1 LSPHRPACYAAQAN
15 SFQEYTMKVHHLG
28 AFGAALFA
36 ITTSGAS
43 WAQDATTTAAGT
55 DHSRFVGDFAIGFLG
70 VQSINIADAATGAPV
85 PVNAPVIGGRYWLDE
100 GMGIDAGI
108 GFAFASASITQ
119 EAGDTTTDIDNP
131 QPTAFILH
139 GGVPFALADSQY
151 FVFEL
156 IPELNV
162 GFAGNTVNDGDLKL
176 RGFRLDIGAR
186 AGAEVHFG
194 FIDIPQ
200 LSLQAG
206 IGVSLAYQSVSATN
220 EAANTSVSQSS
231 TSFGTNVGNNP
242 WDFFT
247 SSISALYYFDR

>member
-1 LSPHRPACYAAQAN
+1 
-15 SFQEYTMKVHHLG
+15 MKVNYL
-28 AFGAALFA
+28 AALSTALFA
-36 ITTSGAS
+36 LTISGAG
-43 WAQDATTTAAGT
+43 WAQDTTTTTTTTVGPT

-70 VQSINIADAATGAPV
+70 VQSIAIATDGVGGVAQ
-85 PVNAPVIGGRYWLDE
+85 VNAPVIGGRYWLDE
-100 GMGIDAGI
+100 GMGIDAGL
-108 GFAFASASITQ
+108 GFAFASASSTA
-119 EAGDTTTDIDNP
+119 EAGDVSTDTDNP
-131 QPTAFILH
+131 QPLAFILH

-156 IPELNV
+156 IPELNI
-162 GFAGNTVNDGDLKL
+162 GFAGNTINDGDLKL

-206 IGVSLAYQSVSATN
+206 IGVNLAYQSTSATN
-220 EAANTSVSQSS
+220 EDADTSFSQSS
-231 TSFGTNVGNNP
+231 TVFGTTVGNDP
-242 WDFFT
+242 WDIFT

>member
-1 LSPHRPACYAAQAN
+1 MQ
-15 SFQEYTMKVHHLG
+15 VHHL
-28 AFGAALFA
+28 AALGAALFA
-36 ITTSGAS
+36 VTISGAS
-43 WAQDATTTAAGT
+43 WAQDAAAAPAGGT

-70 VQSINIADAATGAPV
+70 VQTINIADQTGAPV
-85 PVNAPVIGGRYWLDE
+85 AVNAPVIGGRYWLDS
-100 GMGIDAGI
+100 GMGIDGGI
-108 GFAFASASITQ
+108 GFAFASASATT
-119 EAGDTTTDIDNP
+119 EAGDTTTDTDNP
-131 QPTAFILH
+131 QPAAFILH

-156 IPELNV
+156 IPELNI
-162 GFAGNTVNDGDLKL
+162 GFAGNTVADGNIKL

-206 IGVSLAYQSVSATN
+206 IGVNLAYQSVSATN
-220 EAANTSVSQSS
+220 EDADTSVSQSS
-231 TSFGTNVGNNP
+231 TSFGTNVGNDP
-242 WDFFT
+242 WDIFT

>member
-1 LSPHRPACYAAQAN
+1 
-15 SFQEYTMKVHHLG
+15 MKVHYIAVLG
-28 AFGAALFA
+28 VALFA
-36 ITTSGAS
+36 ATTSGTS
-43 WAQDATTTAAGT
+43 WAQDPAPVRGTFGPT

-70 VQSINIADAATGAPV
+70 FQTLNISDAAGAQV
-85 PVNAPVIGGRYWLDE
+85 PVNAPVIGGRYWLDD

-108 GFAFASASITQ
+108 GFAFASASSKT
-119 EAGDTTTDIDNP
+119 EGGGVTTETDSP

-156 IPELNV
+156 IPELNI
-162 GFAGNTVNDGDLKL
+162 GFAGNTVQVAGNDVKL
-176 RGFRLDIGAR
+176 RGFHLDLGAR

-194 FIDIPQ
+194 FIDLPQ

-206 IGVSLAYQSVSATN
+206 IGVSLAYNRVSATN
-220 EAANTSVSQSS
+220 DELDTTASASS
-231 TSFGTNVGNNP
+231 TSFGTTVGNDP
-242 WDFFT
+242 WDIFT

>member
-1 LSPHRPACYAAQAN
+1 
-15 SFQEYTMKVHHLG
+15 MKVHHL
-28 AFGAALFA
+28 AAMSSALFA
-36 ITTSGAS
+36 LTTSGAG
-43 WAQDATTTAAGT
+43 WAQDTTTTTTTTTTVGPT
-55 DHSRFVGDFAIGFLG
+55 DHSLFVGDFAIGFLG
-70 VQSINIADAATGAPV
+70 VQSIGIANAAGGIDQ
-85 PVNAPVIGGRYWLDE
+85 VNAPVIGGRYWLDE
-100 GMGIDAGI
+100 GMGIDAGL
-108 GFAFASASITQ
+108 GFVFASSSAET
-119 EAGDTTTDIDNP
+119 GDTSVDNP
-131 QPTAFILH
+131 QPAAFILH
-139 GGVPFALADSQY
+139 GGVPFALATSQY

-206 IGVSLAYQSVSATN
+206 IGLNLAYTSVSATD
-220 EAANTSVSQSS
+220 ETTDTETSVST
-231 TSFGTNVGNNP
+231 TSFGTTVGNDP
-242 WDFFT
+242 WDIFT

>member
-1 LSPHRPACYAAQAN
+1 
-15 SFQEYTMKVHHLG
+15 MKVHHL
-28 AFGAALFA
+28 AALSAALFA
-36 ITTSGAS
+36 VTTSS
-43 WAQDATTTAAGT
+43 TSRAQDAAPVTTAEPT
-55 DHSRFVGDFAIGFLG
+55 DHSRFVGDFAIGFRG
-70 VQSINIADAATGAPV
+70 VQALNLPDGAGGVAT
-85 PVNAPVIGGRYWLDE
+85 VNAPVIGGRYWLDS

-108 GFAFASASITQ
+108 GFAFASASTTQ
-119 EAGDTTTDIDNP
+119 EVGDQSTDTDNP
-131 QPTAFILH
+131 QPAAFILH

-162 GFAGNTVNDGDLKL
+162 GFAGNTINDDDLKL

-206 IGVSLAYQSVSATN
+206 IGVSLAYNSLSATS
-220 EAANTSVSQSS
+220 EAANTSTSS
-231 TSFGTNVGNNP
+231 STTSFGTNVGNDP
-242 WDFFT
+242 WDIFT

>member
-1 LSPHRPACYAAQAN
+1 
-15 SFQEYTMKVHHLG
+15 MKVHYL
-28 AFGAALFA
+28 AALGAALFA
-36 ITTSGAS
+36 ASTSGTS
-43 WAQDATTTAAGT
+43 WAQDPGPVRTTVGPT

-70 VQSINIADAATGAPV
+70 IQSINIAAPGGGAPTT
-85 PVNAPVIGGRYWLDE
+85 VNAPVIGGRYWLDE
-100 GMGIDAGI
+100 GMGIDAGL
-108 GFAFASASITQ
+108 GFAFASASTTV
-119 EAGDTTTDIDNP
+119 ENGDVTTDTDNP

-156 IPELNV
+156 IPELNI
-162 GFAGNTVNDGDLKL
+162 GFAGNTIGDDKL
-176 RGFRLDIGAR
+176 RGFHLDLGAR

-206 IGVSLAYQSVSATN
+206 IGVNLAYNRVSVTN
-220 EAANTSVSQSS
+220 DTTDISGSQSS
-231 TSFGTNVGNNP
+231 TSFGTTVGNDP
-242 WDFFT
+242 WDIFT

>member
-1 LSPHRPACYAAQAN
+1 
-15 SFQEYTMKVHHLG
+15 MKVHYLAALG
-28 AFGAALFA
+28 TALFA
-36 ITTSGAS
+36 VTTSGAS
-43 WAQDATTTAAGT
+43 WAQDTTTTTTTTTTVGPT

-70 VQSINIADAATGAPV
+70 VQSIGIANAAGGIDQ
-85 PVNAPVIGGRYWLDE
+85 VNAPVIGGRYWLDE

-108 GFAFASASITQ
+108 GFVFASSSS
-119 EAGDTTTDIDNP
+119 EAGDTSVDQP
-131 QPTAFILH
+131 QPAAFILH

-156 IPELNV
+156 IPELNI

-206 IGVSLAYQSVSATN
+206 IGLNLAYSSVSATD
-220 EAANTSVSQSS
+220 EVADTETSAST
-231 TSFGTNVGNNP
+231 TSFGTNVGNDP
-242 WDFFT
+242 WDIFT